1 MNPLLEG
8 VLPRRVAAWLID
20 LALIAVLTAIAWV
33 ILFLFGLLTLGL
45 GFPLLGLLPVIPF
58 IYHVAFIAGRR
69 AATPGQALM
78 DLATCRDIDLGP
90 PTLVQAVLFTV
101 GMYLTIAAGFVLFA
115 VALVTVRNRA
125 LHDILSGLTI
135 VRARALTRAAVSM
148 NVGGRTMPG

>member
-8 VLPRRVAAWLID
+8 VLPRRVGAWLID
-20 LALIAVLTAIAWV
+20 LALIAVLSGIAWV
-33 ILFLFGLLTLGL
+33 MLFIFGLLTLGL

-58 IYHVAFIAGRR
+58 LYHVGFLAGRR
-69 AATPGQALM
+69 GATPGQSM
-78 DLATCRDIDLGP
+78 VDLATCRDSDLGP
-90 PTLVQAVLFTV
+90 PTLIQAILFTV

-135 VRARALTRAAVSM
+135 VRARALTRAAVST